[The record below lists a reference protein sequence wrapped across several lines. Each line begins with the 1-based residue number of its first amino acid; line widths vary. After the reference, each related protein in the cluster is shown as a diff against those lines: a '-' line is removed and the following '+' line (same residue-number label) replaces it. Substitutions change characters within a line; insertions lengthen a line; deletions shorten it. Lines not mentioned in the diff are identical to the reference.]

1 MKNTEYEDL
10 VKEKREVIRF
20 IEVVS
25 HEVTKAEATAT
36 AGRQWLAKAKMRLE
50 EIEKRLEEI
59 RGA

>member
-10 VKEKREVIRF
+10 AKEKREVLRF

-25 HEVTKAEATAT
+25 REVTKAEATAT
-36 AGRQWLAKAKMRLE
+36 AGHEWLARAKGRLE
-50 EIEKRLEEI
+50 EIERRLEEI